1 MVVQGWS
8 GRSGRRRAD
17 RVFRLT
23 APSTFCSSWRA
34 TARMGKVRPKDR
46 LGRLVLGK
54 DVPMGQGGTDAWSA
68 NGERSRARVRVFLVD
83 DHVLFRTGLRALIEA
98 HGLEAVGDVG
108 DAEQAFD
115 PILRLRP
122 DVVLM
127 DLSLP
132 GLSGVDATRRLTALV
147 PDVQILIF
155 TAHTGDQAVVDAVR
169 AGACGY
175 LLKDA
180 PTDDLVRAIEAA
192 ARGQASLSPGATTVV
207 LDRLRAYRDAP
218 SRSRVPNGE
227 TDLSW
232 RELEVLALLVE
243 GKENV
248 EIAQALS
255 ISPQTVK
262 NHISSILAK
271 LKVPNR
277 TLAAV
282 EAVWRGLV

>member
-1 MVVQGWS
+1 M
-8 GRSGRRRAD
+8 D
-17 RVFRLT
+17 E
-23 APSTFCSSWRA
+23 
-34 TARMGKVRPKDR
+34 RMN
-46 LGRLVLGK
+46 
-54 DVPMGQGGTDAWSA
+54 AWAA
-68 NGERSRARVRVFLVD
+68 NGERSLARVRVFLVD
-83 DHVLFRTGLRALIEA
+83 DHVLFRNGLRALLEE
-98 HGLEAVGDVG
+98 HGLETVGDVG
-108 DAEQAFD
+108 DAERAFG
-115 PILRLRP
+115 PILQLQP

-132 GLSGVDATRRLTALV
+132 GLSGVEATRRLTALA

-155 TAHTGDQAVVDAVR
+155 TAHAEDQTVVDAVQ

-180 PTDDLVRAIEAA
+180 PSGDLVRAIEAA
-192 ARGQASLSPGATTVV
+192 AHGQASLSPGATTVV
-207 LDRLRAYRDAP
+207 LDRLRAYRNTP
-218 SRSRVPNGE
+218 SPSDGPATE
-227 TDLSW
+227 TDLTS

-243 GKENV
+243 GKENM

-255 ISPQTVK
+255 ISLETVK
-262 NHISSILAK
+262 HHISRILAK

>member
-1 MVVQGWS
+1 
-8 GRSGRRRAD
+8 
-17 RVFRLT
+17 
-23 APSTFCSSWRA
+23 
-34 TARMGKVRPKDR
+34 
-46 LGRLVLGK
+46 
-54 DVPMGQGGTDAWSA
+54 MGQGGTDAWST

-83 DHVLFRTGLRALIEA
+83 DHVLFRTGLRALLEA

-132 GLSGVDATRRLTALV
+132 GLSGVEATRRLTGLV

-180 PTDDLVRAIEAA
+180 PTEDLVRAIEAA

-218 SRSRVPNGE
+218 SQFHAPNAE

>member
-1 MVVQGWS
+1 
-8 GRSGRRRAD
+8 
-17 RVFRLT
+17 
-23 APSTFCSSWRA
+23 
-34 TARMGKVRPKDR
+34 
-46 LGRLVLGK
+46 
-54 DVPMGQGGTDAWSA
+54 MGQGGMDAWSA

-83 DHVLFRTGLRALIEA
+83 DHVLFRTGLRALLEA
-98 HGLEAVGDVG
+98 NGLEAVGDVG

-132 GLSGVDATRRLTALV
+132 GLSGVEATRRLTALI

-218 SRSRVPNGE
+218 SRSRVPNAETDLTE

>member
-1 MVVQGWS
+1 M
-8 GRSGRRRAD
+8 D
-17 RVFRLT
+17 EH
-23 APSTFCSSWRA
+23 
-34 TARMGKVRPKDR
+34 
-46 LGRLVLGK
+46 
-54 DVPMGQGGTDAWSA
+54 GTDAWAA
-68 NGERSRARVRVFLVD
+68 NGERSPARLRVFLVD
-83 DHVLFRTGLRALIEA
+83 DHVLFRNGVRALLEE
-98 HGLEAVGDVG
+98 HGLDTVGDVG
-108 DAEQAFD
+108 DAEQAFG
-115 PILRLRP
+115 PILRLKP

-132 GLSGVDATRRLTALV
+132 GLSGVEATRRLTALA
-147 PDVQILIF
+147 PDVKILIF
-155 TAHTGDQAVVDAVR
+155 TAHSGDQLVVDAVQ

-207 LDRLRAYRDAP
+207 LDRLRAHRYAP
-218 SRSRVPNGE
+218 SRSHAPNTE
-227 TDLSW
+227 TDLSC

-243 GKENV
+243 GKENM

-255 ISPQTVK
+255 ISLETVK
-262 NHISSILAK
+262 HHISRILAK
-271 LKVPNR
+271 LGVPNR

>member
-1 MVVQGWS
+1 
-8 GRSGRRRAD
+8 
-17 RVFRLT
+17 
-23 APSTFCSSWRA
+23 
-34 TARMGKVRPKDR
+34 
-46 LGRLVLGK
+46 
-54 DVPMGQGGTDAWSA
+54 MGQGGTDAWSA
-68 NGERSRARVRVFLVD
+68 NGERSRARVRVFLID
-83 DHVLFRTGLRALIEA
+83 DHVLFRTGLRALLEA

-132 GLSGVDATRRLTALV
+132 GLSGVEATRRLTGLV

-218 SRSRVPNGE
+218 SRSRAPNAE

>member
-1 MVVQGWS
+1 
-8 GRSGRRRAD
+8 
-17 RVFRLT
+17 
-23 APSTFCSSWRA
+23 
-34 TARMGKVRPKDR
+34 
-46 LGRLVLGK
+46 
-54 DVPMGQGGTDAWSA
+54 MGQGVTDAWSA
-68 NGERSRARVRVFLVD
+68 NGERSRALVRVFLVD
-83 DHVLFRTGLRALIEA
+83 DHVLFRTGLRALLEA

-132 GLSGVDATRRLTALV
+132 GLSGVEATRRLTGLV

-180 PTDDLVRAIEAA
+180 PTEDLVRAIEAA

-218 SRSRVPNGE
+218 SRSHAPNAE

>member
-1 MVVQGWS
+1 MDE
-8 GRSGRRRAD
+8 R
-17 RVFRLT
+17 
-23 APSTFCSSWRA
+23 
-34 TARMGKVRPKDR
+34 
-46 LGRLVLGK
+46 
-54 DVPMGQGGTDAWSA
+54 GTDAPAA
-68 NGERSRARVRVFLVD
+68 NGERSSARVRVFLVD
-83 DHVLFRTGLRALIEA
+83 DHVLFRNGLRALLGE
-98 HGLEAVGDVG
+98 HGIDTVGEVG
-108 DAEQAFD
+108 DAERAFG
-115 PILRLRP
+115 PILRLKP

-132 GLSGVDATRRLTALV
+132 GLSGVEATQRLTALA
-147 PDVQILIF
+147 PDVEILIF
-155 TAHTGDQAVVDAVR
+155 TAHARDQLVVDAVQ

-207 LDRLRAYRDAP
+207 LDRLRGSRYARSTARAP
-218 SRSRVPNGE
+218 D

-243 GKENV
+243 GKENA
-248 EIAQALS
+248 EIAQTLS
-255 ISPQTVK
+255 ISPETVK
-262 NHISSILAK
+262 HHISRILAK

>member
-1 MVVQGWS
+1 MDE
-8 GRSGRRRAD
+8 R
-17 RVFRLT
+17 
-23 APSTFCSSWRA
+23 
-34 TARMGKVRPKDR
+34 
-46 LGRLVLGK
+46 
-54 DVPMGQGGTDAWSA
+54 GTDAWSA

-83 DHVLFRTGLRALIEA
+83 DHVLFRTGLRALLEE
-98 HGLEAVGDVG
+98 HGLETVGDVG
-108 DAEQAFD
+108 DAERAFG
-115 PILRLRP
+115 PILQLQP

-132 GLSGVDATRRLTALV
+132 GLSGVEATRRLTALA

-155 TAHTGDQAVVDAVR
+155 TAHAEDQTVVDAVQ

-180 PTDDLVRAIEAA
+180 PSKDLVRAIEAA

-207 LDRLRAYRDAP
+207 LDRLRAYRYAPSPSDAP
-218 SRSRVPNGE
+218 EAE
-227 TDLSW
+227 TDLSS

-243 GKENV
+243 GKENM

-255 ISPQTVK
+255 ISLETVK
-262 NHISSILAK
+262 HHISRILAK